1 MMNIKKIIILVTVL
15 LLITSAFFFDKT
27 DGLLEKNTKEYYVKD
42 LMSSGS
48 DDNLCITI
56 SQFIFIPF
64 FIYMIRIKDKITVFE
79 FVCSNIVLLFQL
91 VLIFAIECGSIID
104 TILNGN
110 FCLLLWGLLY
120 ISLIIE
126 TNIFY
131 FYEKIKNRF

>member
-27 DGLLEKNTKEYYVKD
+27 DGLLEENTKEYYVKD

-79 FVCSNIVLLFQL
+79 FACSNIVLLFQL

-131 FYEKIKNRF
+131 FYEKIKK

>member
-15 LLITSAFFFDKT
+15 LLISSAFFFDKT
-27 DGLLEKNTKEYYVKD
+27 DGLLEENTKEYYVKD

-131 FYEKIKNRF
+131 FYEKIKK

>member
-27 DGLLEKNTKEYYVKD
+27 DGLLEENTKEYYVKD

-79 FVCSNIVLLFQL
+79 FACSNIVLLFQL

-110 FCLLLWGLLY
+110 FCLLLWGVLY

-131 FYEKIKNRF
+131 FYEKIKK

>member
-1 MMNIKKIIILVTVL
+1 MNIKKIIILVTVL

-27 DGLLEKNTKEYYVKD
+27 DGLLEENTKEYYVKD

-110 FCLLLWGLLY
+110 FCFLLWGLLY

-131 FYEKIKNRF
+131 FYEKIKK

>member
-64 FIYMIRIKDKITVFE
+64 FICFH
-79 FVCSNIVLLFQL
+79 NIH
-91 VLIFAIECGSIID
+91 
-104 TILNGN
+104 N
-110 FCLLLWGLLY
+110 
-120 ISLIIE
+120 
-126 TNIFY
+126 
-131 FYEKIKNRF
+131 

>member
-27 DGLLEKNTKEYYVKD
+27 DGLLEENTNEYYVKD

-79 FVCSNIVLLFQL
+79 FACSNIVLLFQL

-131 FYEKIKNRF
+131 FYEKIKK

>member
-1 MMNIKKIIILVTVL
+1 MNIKKIIILVTVL

-27 DGLLEKNTKEYYVKD
+27 DGLLEENTKEYYVKD

-79 FVCSNIVLLFQL
+79 FACSNIVLLFQL

-131 FYEKIKNRF
+131 FYEKIKK

>member
-27 DGLLEKNTKEYYVKD
+27 DGLLEENTKEYYVKD
-42 LMSSGS
+42 LMSGGS

-110 FCLLLWGLLY
+110 FCLLSWGLLY

-131 FYEKIKNRF
+131 FYEKIKK

>member
-1 MMNIKKIIILVTVL
+1 MNIKKIIILVTVL

-27 DGLLEKNTKEYYVKD
+27 DGLLEENTKEYYVKD

-64 FIYMIRIKDKITVFE
+64 FIYMIRIKDRITVFE
-79 FVCSNIVLLFQL
+79 FACSNIVLLFQL

-131 FYEKIKNRF
+131 FYEKIKK

>member
-1 MMNIKKIIILVTVL
+1 MNIKKIIILVTVL

-120 ISLIIE
+120 ITLIIE

-131 FYEKIKNRF
+131 FYEKIKK

>member
-1 MMNIKKIIILVTVL
+1 MNIKKIIILVTVL

-131 FYEKIKNRF
+131 FYEKIKK

>member
-1 MMNIKKIIILVTVL
+1 MNIKKIIILVTVL

-27 DGLLEKNTKEYYVKD
+27 DGLLEENTNEYYVKD

-79 FVCSNIVLLFQL
+79 FACSNIVLLFQL

-131 FYEKIKNRF
+131 FYEKIKK

>member
-27 DGLLEKNTKEYYVKD
+27 DGLLEENTKEYYVKD

-79 FVCSNIVLLFQL
+79 FACSNIVLLFQL
-91 VLIFAIECGSIID
+91 VLIFAIECGSIIN

-131 FYEKIKNRF
+131 FYEKIKK

>member
-27 DGLLEKNTKEYYVKD
+27 DGLLEENTKEYYVKD

-131 FYEKIKNRF
+131 FYEKIKK

>member
-1 MMNIKKIIILVTVL
+1 MNIKKIIILVTVL

-27 DGLLEKNTKEYYVKD
+27 DGLLEENTKEYYVKD

-56 SQFIFIPF
+56 SQLIFIPF

-79 FVCSNIVLLFQL
+79 FACSNIVLLFQL

-131 FYEKIKNRF
+131 FYEKIKK

>member
-131 FYEKIKNRF
+131 FYEKIKK